1 MSCKG
6 NWARVLL
13 GRVGP
18 LFRILTQMSPKSEA
32 NANDCAIV
40 RFTALDHAKQA
51 HSSP

>member
-13 GRVGP
+13 GTVGP
-18 LFRILTQMSPKSEA
+18 LMRIFDSNVPKSEA

-51 HSSP
+51 RSSP

>member
-13 GRVGP
+13 GMVGS
-18 LFRILTQMSPKSEA
+18 LFRIMTQCPKSEA
-32 NANDCAIV
+32 NANDWTAV